1 MTEQEMTI
9 RPVDEDSVEAC
20 ASLKCREE
28 QIEFTNSPVWSLLQ
42 TAYTS
47 IAGKCK
53 LYAVWHRE
61 QVVGMVR
68 LDFTLHDG
76 YYMFTNLLIHRDH
89 QRKHYGENAVARVLE
104 EFRRDGRYDRVKLH
118 VAPGNAG
125 AIALYE
131 KVGFRCL
138 GKTADGNFLEYA
150 IEI

>member
-1 MTEQEMTI
+1 MTEEITI
-9 RPVDEDSVEAC
+9 RPVDEDSLEAC

-28 QIEFTNSPVWSLLQ
+28 QIEFTNSPLWSLLQ

-47 IAGKCK
+47 IAGKCR
-53 LYAVWHRE
+53 LYAIYHRE
-61 QVVGMVR
+61 EVVGMVR

-89 QRKHYGENAVARVLE
+89 QRKHYRERAVARVLE

-138 GKTADGNFLEYA
+138 GKTADGNFLEYE